1 VEVLRKEVQIN
12 GAGWLWELS
21 KLVKGI
27 KLGTQHAGRTKSR
40 RSNQIKMYDAAV
52 AHVIN
57 QCEFHHRRNLKKSK

>member
-12 GAGWLWELS
+12 GAGWLGVLS
-21 KLVKGI
+21 ELVKGI

-52 AHVIN
+52 AHIIN
-57 QCEFHHRRNLKKSK
+57 QCEFYHKQNLKKNK

>member
-1 VEVLRKEVQIN
+1 MQTN
-12 GAGWLWELS
+12 GAVWLGDLS

-52 AHVIN
+52 AHIIDECV
-57 QCEFHHRRNLKKSK
+57 FHHRRNLKKNN